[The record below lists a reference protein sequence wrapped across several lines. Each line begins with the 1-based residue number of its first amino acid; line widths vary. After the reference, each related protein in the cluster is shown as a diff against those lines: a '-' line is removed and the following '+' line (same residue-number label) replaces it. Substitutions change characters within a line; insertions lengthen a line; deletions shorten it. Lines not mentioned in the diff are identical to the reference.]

1 MITGMEDIRKSI
13 SRTLM
18 GKRSMATLVMG
29 FGGAD
34 TSLRDLGA
42 RWPLRFDS
50 VVFILAMLFFRFSSL
65 VDEGSLLNG

>member
-1 MITGMEDIRKSI
+1 ME
-13 SRTLM
+13 
-18 GKRSMATLVMG
+18 KRSMATLVMG
-29 FGGAD
+29 FGGAG

-65 VDEGSLLNG
+65 VDEG